1 MKTKRDKSI
10 SLFLVVSV
18 LTLSVQLTAKEKKG
32 ADLLIHEIQGN
43 TVRGELIAIK
53 QSSLLLLE
61 RYTGADVTVDVED
74 VEVIKIFGKS
84 RALQGG
90 AIGGLLG
97 GLVGFL
103 IGRSQGDEGG
113 FVLISKS
120 QAGGIGAV
128 IGGGIGTLAGVGI
141 GAARKVDSTLQLKGK
156 SKSEIQNILKKL
168 RSKARIKNSQR

>member
-1 MKTKRDKSI
+1 MKKFI
-10 SLFLVVSV
+10 PLFLVF
-18 LTLSVQLTAKEKKG
+18 LILLLSGYMFAKEKRG
-32 ADLLIHEIQGN
+32 ADLLIREIEGN
-43 TVRGELIAIK
+43 AVRGELIAIK
-53 QSSLLLLE
+53 QSLLLLLE

-128 IGGGIGTLAGVGI
+128 IGGGIGTLAGVGF
-141 GAARKVDSTLQLKGK
+141 GAALKVNSTIQLKGK

-168 RSKARIKNSQR
+168 RSKARIKNSQ